1 MLLNLILMNK
11 EGPVR
16 GGKAGDSLGYRDHEI
31 VEFSILKQDTEVGRK
46 EAGQQAKLQPWTFG
60 ELTLASLGTFLEES
74 HGDGH
79 CRKKGSKRDGQYS
92 STTSSRSGAS

>member
-31 VEFSILKQDTEVGRK
+31 VKFSILKQDTEV
-46 EAGQQAKLQPWTFG
+46 
-60 ELTLASLGTFLEES
+60 
-74 HGDGH
+74 
-79 CRKKGSKRDGQYS
+79 
-92 STTSSRSGAS
+92 